1 MSNTEIISSFSKNLF
16 WDVAPDSI
24 DLESN
29 SRYIIQ
35 RVLEYGRYSDW
46 NLILSYYGIK
56 TISDTATS
64 LRSLDPKAV
73 SFISAITNIP
83 KEQFRCY
90 ILRQSSQRHWNF
102 WESFNYRWSS
112 KTITSQLTEEI
123 KILHIY
129 DDYRKPRSILERLRT
144 YWFRQFWET
153 WKIRTICDGPSW
165 T

>member
-1 MSNTEIISSFSKNLF
+1 MFHRQIIFINLTKLQIISKEYYQHKKKVYICNMSNAEIITSFSKNLF
-16 WDVAPDSI
+16 WDVDPGTI

-35 RVLEYGRYSDW
+35 RVLEYGRYNDW
-46 NLILSYYGIK
+46 KLILSYYGLQ

-102 WESFNYRWSS
+102 
-112 KTITSQLTEEI
+112 
-123 KILHIY
+123 
-129 DDYRKPRSILERLRT
+129 
-144 YWFRQFWET
+144 
-153 WKIRTICDGPSW
+153 
-165 T
+165 

>member
-1 MSNTEIISSFSKNLF
+1 MPDRGRKDEKFKYLCSMSNTEIISSFSNNLF

-35 RVLEYGRYSDW
+35 RVLEYGRYNDW
-46 NLILSYYGIK
+46 KLILSHYGIK
-56 TISDTATS
+56 VIADTATN

-102 WESFNYRWSS
+102 
-112 KTITSQLTEEI
+112 
-123 KILHIY
+123 
-129 DDYRKPRSILERLRT
+129 
-144 YWFRQFWET
+144 
-153 WKIRTICDGPSW
+153 
-165 T
+165 

>member
-1 MSNTEIISSFSKNLF
+1 MFHRQLFCIVLQTYELFFKDYSKHKKKVYLCSMSNAEIISSFSKNLF

-102 WESFNYRWSS
+102 
-112 KTITSQLTEEI
+112 
-123 KILHIY
+123 
-129 DDYRKPRSILERLRT
+129 
-144 YWFRQFWET
+144 
-153 WKIRTICDGPSW
+153 
-165 T
+165 